1 MHPTERAEP
10 TGAIEM
16 KLKTLLAKHKTALV
30 ARWVDSIVETYPPE
44 TAKFL
49 KNKKDQFQNP
59 VGHTIVAETKNL
71 FDQVL
76 EGVDR
81 EKATPFL
88 DRIIR
93 VRALQE
99 FTPSQ
104 ALSFVFSLKYIIREI
119 VGPEID
125 TEALDQ
131 ELVDLEASL
140 DFMALV
146 AFDIYM
152 SCREQV
158 LDIRA
163 KEVQQNAYLLLRRAN
178 LLVEKPGPRPED
190 S

>member
-1 MHPTERAEP
+1 
-10 TGAIEM
+10 M
-16 KLKTLLAKHKTALV
+16 KLKTILAKHKSAIV
-30 ARWVDSIVETYPPE
+30 NQWVDSVVETYPAE

-49 KNKKDQFQNP
+49 KNKKDQYHNP
-59 VGHTIVAETKNL
+59 VGHTILAETQNL

-93 VRALQE
+93 VRAIQD
-99 FTPSQ
+99 FDPSQ
-104 ALSFVFSLKYIIREI
+104 ALAFVFSLKYVIRRV
-119 VGPEID
+119 VGSQID

-131 ELVDLEASL
+131 ELVDLEASIDYL
-140 DFMALV
+140 ALV

-152 SCREQV
+152 GCREQLYELKV
-158 LDIRA
+158 
-163 KEVQQNAYLLLRRAN
+163 KELQSNTFTLLRRAE
-178 LLVEKPGPRPED
+178 LLVEKPGPEPEG

>member
-1 MHPTERAEP
+1 
-10 TGAIEM
+10 M
-16 KLKTLLAKHKTALV
+16 KLKTLLTKHKSTLIS
-30 ARWVDSIVETYPPE
+30 RWVEAIVKTYPPE

-49 KNKKDQFQNP
+49 KNKKDQYHNP
-59 VGHTIVAETKNL
+59 VGHTILAETQNL

-81 EKATPFL
+81 EKTTPFL

-93 VRALQE
+93 IRAIQE

-104 ALSFVFSLKYIIREI
+104 AISFVFSLKYIIRKI

-125 TEALDQ
+125 TDALDQ
-131 ELVDLEASL
+131 ELVDLEATL

-158 LDIRA
+158 YDIKA
-163 KEVQQNAYLLLRRAN
+163 KEVQQNAYLLLKRAK
-178 LLVEKPGPRPED
+178 LLVEKPGPKPKD

>member
-1 MHPTERAEP
+1 
-10 TGAIEM
+10 M
-16 KLKTLLAKHKTALV
+16 KLKTLLAKHKSALIS
-30 ARWVDSIVETYPPE
+30 RWVDAIVETYPSE

-49 KNKKDQFQNP
+49 KSKKDQFSNP

-81 EKATPFL
+81 EKVTPFL

-93 VRALQE
+93 IRAIQE

-104 ALSFVFSLKYIIREI
+104 AISFVFSLKYIIREV

-125 TEALDQ
+125 TEDMDQ
-131 ELVDLEASL
+131 ELVDLEATL

-158 LDIRA
+158 YDIRA
-163 KEVQQNAYLLLRRAN
+163 KEVQQNAFLLLKRAN
-178 LLVEKPGPRPED
+178 LLVEKPGPKPED